1 MLARHNILIVYINH
15 SCLYPE
21 SESHETQDIMDYVL
35 TYMKVWL
42 EMHSQAIPHLGH
54 QTWVFPPTIS
64 SQLACFILCTLLRW
78 YVRKSGY
85 YSMWPHQL
93 LSLAFFSFFPK
104 IVWNYSRWIIIKII
118 ALLIYHGQGTCK
130 SAWLKINHRDYLK
143 YRHTSL
149 YSALLYRV
157 SQILWP
163 FFFKNKLKLCSN
175 LAFVRWWLALFSNKV
190 LLFFCFNSCLS
201 IFCFLNH
208 FLIEG

>member
-1 MLARHNILIVYINH
+1 MFLLCPYIH
-15 SCLYPE
+15 E
-21 SESHETQDIMDYVL
+21 SMIRDAFPSYTSSRTLD
-35 TYMKVWL
+35 
-42 EMHSQAIPHLGH
+42 
-54 QTWVFPPTIS
+54 WVCPPTIS

-118 ALLIYHGQGTCK
+118 DLLIYHGQGTCK
-130 SAWLKINHRDYLK
+130 SAWLKINHGDYLK

-149 YSALLYRV
+149 YSAILYRV

-163 FFFKNKLKLCSN
+163 FFILKQ
-175 LAFVRWWLALFSNKV
+175 
-190 LLFFCFNSCLS
+190 
-201 IFCFLNH
+201 
-208 FLIEG
+208 IEGL